1 MVFSS
6 LNIFGQKSYDS
17 LWGEVSQAR
26 QERLPKTAL
35 SKVNEIID
43 KAEKEDNFCQLVQGQ
58 FVRLSLNEELD
69 PDSLKGDIAKME
81 ERLAKTSD
89 PVQKAML
96 SVLLASTYEGYGS
109 YFNVRDEDTQIGGET
124 RRKELLGHALDDM
137 DALARAKTGN
147 YKPLTALYS
156 DSKYFFGNDVLSM
169 ITSIVLT
176 SSLMDSEERM
186 ETLNKVKDY
195 YSQQGRTLEASLVE
209 LKSIAVECADMPLK
223 LARKEGTKYHQ
234 RYIELRDRLKEMRN
248 TKDKELLAE
257 GPLGPYSHHNQLHQ
271 CGPPQS

>member
-124 RRKELLGHALDDM
+124 RRKELLGEGVVGSYDL
-137 DALARAKTGN
+137 LRLQ
-147 YKPLTALYS
+147 KPLVRYGASAANNYAGHFPWGLTELDGYNGADTQPQGTIPSNDYRFLCQIPQMEIANNEAVTA
-156 DSKYFFGNDVLSM
+156 
-169 ITSIVLT
+169 
-176 SSLMDSEERM
+176 
-186 ETLNKVKDY
+186 
-195 YSQQGRTLEASLVE
+195 
-209 LKSIAVECADMPLK
+209 ADQNPMK
-223 LARKEGTKYHQ
+223 GQ
-234 RYIELRDRLKEMRN
+234 
-248 TKDKELLAE
+248 
-257 GPLGPYSHHNQLHQ
+257 
-271 CGPPQS
+271 